1 MEALKEIGIVIAATL
16 ASAIAVAALRWIWAK
31 AKAAQFVVKYHLE
44 AVVDGIFGQAV
55 VMTEAYAEKVK
66 SKTAVTMSGPEKATK
81 ALEIV
86 NQLLGDKALPVP
98 ANAAEKVNMAVMA
111 MNAAEKAAARPQ

>member
-1 MEALKEIGIVIAATL
+1 MEALKQIGMVL
-16 ASAIAVAALRWIWAK
+16 AVTVGSAMALAALRWLWAK
-31 AKAAQFVVKYHLE
+31 AKAAAFVTKYHLE
-44 AVVDGIFGQAV
+44 AVVDNIFGQAV
-55 VMTEAYAEKVK
+55 VMTEAYAERLKT
-66 SKTAVTMSGPEKATK
+66 KTAVTMSGGEKQAK

-111 MNAAEKAAARPQ
+111 MNAAEKAANRPQ

>member
-1 MEALKEIGIVIAATL
+1 MEALKQIGMVL
-16 ASAIAVAALRWIWAK
+16 AVTVGSALALAALRWLWAK
-31 AKAAQFVVKYHLE
+31 AKAAAFVTKYHLE
-44 AVVDGIFGQAV
+44 AVVDNIFGQAV
-55 VMTEAYAEKVK
+55 VMTEAYAERLKAK
-66 SKTAVTMSGPEKATK
+66 NGTAMSGPEKATK

-111 MNAAEKAAARPQ
+111 MNAAEKAANRPQ

>member
-1 MEALKEIGIVIAATL
+1 MEALKEIGIVIAATVGG
-16 ASAIAVAALRWIWAK
+16 AIAVAALRWVWAK
-31 AKAAQFVVKYHLE
+31 AKAAAFVTKYHLE
-44 AVVDGIFGQAV
+44 AVVDNIFGQAV

-66 SKTAVTMSGPEKATK
+66 GKTAVTMSGAEKATK

-98 ANAAEKVNMAVMA
+98 ANAAEKVNLAVMA
-111 MNAAEKAAARPQ
+111 MNAAEKAASRPQ

>member
-1 MEALKEIGIVIAATL
+1 MDELKSIGIIIAATL
-16 ASAIAVAALRWIWAK
+16 GSAIAVAALRWLWAK
-31 AKAAQFVVKYHLE
+31 AKAAAFVTRYKLE

-55 VMTEAYAEKVK
+55 IMTEAYAEKVK
-66 SKTAVTMSGPEKATK
+66 GKTSITMSGTEKATK

-98 ANAAEKVNMAVMA
+98 ANAAEKVNLAVMA